1 VGSTATQQRQSDS
14 SDAVG
19 VPFYAV
25 GAQRAR
31 WRGLGHPAAWQAA
44 AADELGVTRFQ
55 VSVSVTL

>member
-44 AADELGVTRFQ
+44 AADELGVI
-55 VSVSVTL
+55 TLSGFG